1 MEVLS
6 DFSFA
11 AEFQFS
17 QVGSTRLSKSVL
29 VHRHP
34 KLASVMNPIHV
45 SVELKTSDS
54 LIRTGHSALDIESS
68 TYSALNVA
76 VTVKPNVS
84 SVFLCPIRGGYA
96 IQIT

>member
-1 MEVLS
+1 
-6 DFSFA
+6 
-11 AEFQFS
+11 
-17 QVGSTRLSKSVL
+17 
-29 VHRHP
+29 
-34 KLASVMNPIHV
+34 MNPIHV

-96 IQIT
+96 HPDHLSLRLDIPVAIVIRAKFLCITGFQRSG

>member
-1 MEVLS
+1 
-6 DFSFA
+6 
-11 AEFQFS
+11 
-17 QVGSTRLSKSVL
+17 
-29 VHRHP
+29 
-34 KLASVMNPIHV
+34 MNPIHV

-84 SVFLCPIRGGYA
+84 SVFSVLFGVVTP